1 VDECFYLSGHGR
13 ARGWVNARAWFAL
26 SRRQCKARER
36 LSQLSAAKERYGIRP
51 ADGPAPPAN
60 SMVRRI
66 LAESAHFVGKEEIV
80 GLSAHEKQ
88 LLEWVAE
95 DDEPRRTL
103 VSVWGMGGVGKTTL
117 ATRVYREVVAA
128 SRFDCAAWVAV
139 SQRFTMD
146 DLLRKILRELHR
158 GGGAR
163 AENDDDVGADY
174 RSLVAAVRDHL
185 GERRYLVVLD
195 DVWDAH
201 LWEKLRHAFVDGRTG
216 SRVVITTRSGDVAK
230 AAAPGRT
237 MVLEPL
243 ACREAWTLFCNVAF
257 REVPGA
263 PSGDR
268 HQHAGAMLRPASGDH
283 LRRQPPRAQ
292 GEDRV
297 RVGKCP

>member
-1 VDECFYLSGHGR
+1 MAEAIAISLSTKLAVALSRSAALGLSRLWGVRSEIAAAVQDLDLLRAFLRFADSHHGTDALAAAWVKQVRDTAFELEDAADECCYLSGHGR

-26 SRRQCKARER
+26 SRRLRKARER

-51 ADGPAPPAN
+51 ADGPAPPAD

-66 LAESAHFVGKEEIV
+66 LAESAHFVEKEEIV

-88 LLEWVAE
+88 LLEWVAK

-139 SQRFTMD
+139 SQCFTMD

-201 LWEKLRHAFVDGRTG
+201 LW
-216 SRVVITTRSGDVAK
+216 
-230 AAAPGRT
+230 
-237 MVLEPL
+237 
-243 ACREAWTLFCNVAF
+243 
-257 REVPGA
+257 
-263 PSGDR
+263 
-268 HQHAGAMLRPASGDH
+268 
-283 LRRQPPRAQ
+283 
-292 GEDRV
+292 
-297 RVGKCP
+297 